1 MLKLVKIYW
10 VSLVNAPNVYWG
22 SFKHVDPFGG
32 LFKWDVEIPFMY
44 IVFLWYLAVAFFT
57 VF

>member
-1 MLKLVKIYW
+1 MLQMCIGAL
-10 VSLVNAPNVYWG
+10 SQ
-22 SFKHVDPFGG
+22 HVDPFGG
-32 LFKWDVEIPFMY
+32 LFKRDVEIPFMY